1 MLLRDRREA
10 GQLLSERLTDY
21 AHRSG
26 VLVLALPR
34 GGVPVGFEIAKKLHL
49 PLDICLVRKLG
60 VPEYPELA
68 MGAIATQGI
77 VIINRSLVEELQISS
92 SAIEATIEKE
102 QKEIDRRE
110 KAYRGD
116 RPLPI
121 ILDQIII
128 LVDDGIA
135 TGATIK
141 AAIASLHQQQP
152 QGIIVAVPVASRSCC
167 QDLEPLVSQLI
178 CLQKFDSLS
187 AISRAYRDFS
197 QTTDGEVRQFL
208 AQKTQT

>member
-21 AHRSG
+21 AHCSG

-77 VIINRSLVEELQISS
+77 VIINRALVEELQISS
-92 SAIEATIEKE
+92 SAIQATIEKE
-102 QKEIDRRE
+102 QKEISRRE

-187 AISRAYRDFS
+187 AISRAYEDFS
-197 QTTDGEVRQFL
+197 QTTDAEVRQFL
-208 AQKTQT
+208 A

>member
-1 MLLRDRREA
+1 
-10 GQLLSERLTDY
+10 
-21 AHRSG
+21 
-26 VLVLALPR
+26 
-34 GGVPVGFEIAKKLHL
+34 VPQ
-49 PLDICLVRKLG
+49 
-60 VPEYPELA
+60 YPELA

-116 RPLPI
+116 RPSPI

-167 QDLEPLVSQLI
+167 QDLEPLVNQLI
-178 CLQKFDSLS
+178 CLRKFDSLS
-187 AISRAYRDFS
+187 AISRAYGDFS
-197 QTTDGEVRQFL
+197 QTTDEEVRQFL